1 MHRVAFKKRAPRAIN
16 EIRKFATLH
25 MGTKDVRVDPKLNVH
40 LWSRGIQGVERRMR
54 LRISRRRNDEEN
66 AKERLFALVEPVNV
80 PSAKGLN
87 TVVVEEEA

>member
-1 MHRVAFKKRAPRAIN
+1 
-16 EIRKFATLH
+16 